1 MYMKHTTTMQNS
13 GEMNIML
20 DLGECDEYGAYYH
33 HTGFRRDEH
42 PAGPRECAEHRAYY
56 HHTGFRRDEHYAGS
70 GRVMNTEDITTIQ
83 DSGEMNILQGQGVC

>member
-1 MYMKHTTTMQNS
+1 MLSRSVMYMEQTTTMQNS

-42 PAGPRECAEHRAYY
+42 PAG
-56 HHTGFRRDEHYAGS
+56 S

-83 DSGEMNILQGQGVC
+83 DSGEMNILQG

>member
-1 MYMKHTTTMQNS
+1 MEHTTTIQNS

-42 PAGPRECAEHRAYY
+42 PAG
-56 HHTGFRRDEHYAGS
+56 S

-83 DSGEMNILQGQGVC
+83 DSGEMNILRGWGI